1 MRRKKRNNQT
11 VMYMKSGFMTF
22 KRRVDIPMWH
32 QDHIKKAANILREYA
47 DRIEAVTG
55 SNSMRNADKTLYA
68 QSLIREMNK
77 DMGRMTPKDPRERG
91 TELLRYTEHHGLVDE
106 RGFDELNARDDM
118 KD

>member
-1 MRRKKRNNQT
+1 MRRKTRKNQT
-11 VMYMKSGFMTF
+11 VMYMQSGFMTF

-118 KD
+118 RD